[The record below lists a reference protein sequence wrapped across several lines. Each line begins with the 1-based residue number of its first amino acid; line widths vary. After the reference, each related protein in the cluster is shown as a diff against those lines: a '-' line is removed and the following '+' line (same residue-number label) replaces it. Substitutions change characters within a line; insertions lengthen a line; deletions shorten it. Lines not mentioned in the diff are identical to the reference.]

1 MSSGHVNTT
10 THMHSQQLWI
20 PLSRL
25 NTVKWVLTFPTV
37 FLITNPVNPPPT
49 SEIRSYYVVKVGLGL
64 ENFLIH
70 PLPLGVRFTDL
81 SPIDSLISFHFS
93 ENLD

>member
-1 MSSGHVNTT
+1 MSSGHGSTT
-10 THMHSQQLWI
+10 THMNSQQLWI

-25 NTVKWVLTFPTV
+25 NTVKWILTIPIG

-64 ENFLIH
+64 EIFLIQ
-70 PLPLGVRFTDL
+70 PLPLGC
-81 SPIDSLISFHFS
+81 
-93 ENLD
+93 